1 MPHLQEVAQP
11 LRWVGITEAAHRH
24 GQRDGCFL
32 ARRRVVRRVASL
44 PLLLGRHHLLV
55 VLLLLL
61 LIALLLLLLFVSVFV
76 SVDRH
81 GGVRCS
87 TGRG

>member
-1 MPHLQEVAQP
+1 
-11 LRWVGITEAAHRH
+11 
-24 GQRDGCFL
+24 
-32 ARRRVVRRVASL
+32 VRRVASL

>member
-1 MPHLQEVAQP
+1 
-11 LRWVGITEAAHRH
+11 
-24 GQRDGCFL
+24 
-32 ARRRVVRRVASL
+32 VRRVASVS
-44 PLLLGRHHLLV
+44 PFLGHRHLFI

-61 LIALLLLLLFVSVFV
+61 ALVLFLLFVTVFV